1 MTVPNDYR
9 RLLRLGGLA
18 VWAAVG
24 LPVVGGLAVAGD
36 RGGREW
42 LPTVAWIA
50 SWLLFGV
57 AFWLATRQLMGETR
71 AGRIALAAGQSA
83 AVLSLVALPPCFGL
97 EGSLLVLVAL
107 QLGGLLLRRTAA
119 AWIAIQSAALLSIM
133 WVHWGWHW
141 AVVLAMA
148 YVPFQIIADGAT
160 RLLVGEAEARRREAA
175 ARAELAATRE
185 LLDQSVRL
193 HERSRIARD
202 LHDLL
207 GHNLAALSLNLEIA
221 SHFAEGEAAA
231 RVETAQSVTKLLLGD
246 VRGAVDAL
254 RDAGELDLPA
264 ALRKLADGIP
274 RPRIH
279 VAVPEDLAVAD
290 PAAGEVVLRCAQEM
304 VTNALRHAGAENVW
318 IEVERRGE
326 TLAIL
331 ARDDGAGASNVP
343 AGRGLTGMR
352 ERLEQR
358 GGSLEVETAPGRG
371 FRLTAAVPIGAR
383 P

>member
-1 MTVPNDYR
+1 
-9 RLLRLGGLA
+9 
-18 VWAAVG
+18 
-24 LPVVGGLAVAGD
+24 
-36 RGGREW
+36 
-42 LPTVAWIA
+42 
-50 SWLLFGV
+50 
-57 AFWLATRQLMGETR
+57 
-71 AGRIALAAGQSA
+71 
-83 AVLSLVALPPCFGL
+83 
-97 EGSLLVLVAL
+97 
-107 QLGGLLLRRTAA
+107 
-119 AWIAIQSAALLSIM
+119 
-133 WVHWGWHW
+133 
-141 AVVLAMA
+141 
-148 YVPFQIIADGAT
+148 
-160 RLLVGEAEARRREAA
+160 
-175 ARAELAATRE
+175 
-185 LLDQSVRL
+185 
-193 HERSRIARD
+193 
-202 LHDLL
+202 
-207 GHNLAALSLNLEIA
+207 
-221 SHFAEGEAAA
+221 
-231 RVETAQSVTKLLLGD
+231 VTKLLLGD

-290 PAAGEVVLRCAQEM
+290 PGAGEVVLRCAQEM

-358 GGSLEVETAPGRG
+358 GGSLEVETSPGRG
-371 FRLTAAVPIGAR
+371 FRLTAAVPVGAR